1 MKETSS
7 AELTLSKKKLFGDL
21 VLILSL
27 LFVGILVFLII
38 ELTKTEGSTVSVTV
52 NGESVAEYSLSE
64 DGEYSINGGT
74 NILIISD
81 GKAYLKEA
89 NCPDKL
95 CVNQGKISMSGERIV
110 CLPNK
115 VMIEILGEGD
125 EIFSN

>member
-1 MKETSS
+1 M
-7 AELTLSKKKLFGDL
+7 SKKKLFGDL

>member
-1 MKETSS
+1 MN
-7 AELTLSKKKLFGDL
+7 KKKLTGDL
-21 VLILSL
+21 LLIFALLLVGCILFLAIRLSRS
-27 LFVGILVFLII
+27 
-38 ELTKTEGSTVSVTV
+38 EGRTALVTV
-52 NGESVAEYSLSE
+52 NGERVAEYSLSE

-89 NCPDKL
+89 SCPDKL
-95 CVNQGKISMSGERIV
+95 CVNQGKISLSGERIV

-115 VMIEILGEGD
+115 VMVEISADGD

>member
-1 MKETSS
+1 M
-7 AELTLSKKKLFGDL
+7 SKKKLFGDL

-64 DGEYSINGGT
+64 DGEYPINGGT

>member
-1 MKETSS
+1 MN
-7 AELTLSKKKLFGDL
+7 KKKLFGDL
-21 VLILSL
+21 ILIAAL
-27 LFVGILVFLII
+27 LAVGVLVFFII
-38 ELTKTEGSTVSVTV
+38 ELTKSAGDTVNVTV
-52 NGESVAEYSLSE
+52 NGELVAEYSLSD

-89 NCPDKL
+89 SCPDKL